1 MSRERINISM
11 TEGGLAILDEERQK
25 MGLSRSAFFEVLLRF
40 WLRDPRPIAH
50 DRAAP
55 DGGES
60 EEPPRRKPKSKK
72 KSR

>member
-1 MSRERINISM
+1 MSRERINVSL
-11 TEGGLAILDEERQK
+11 TEEGLAILDRERK
-25 MGLSRSAFFEVLLRF
+25 SMGLSRSAMFEVLLRF
-40 WLRDPRPIAH
+40 WARDQQAIAQ

-55 DGGES
+55 DSGES